1 MKFSR
6 VFENYFKGSSSKTL
20 GKQESAATNRQSF
33 ATLPF
38 KLQAQILLIRSQMT
52 QTVSDLTAHRP
63 QVSDFRDDLRTEK

>member
-6 VFENYFKGSSSKTL
+6 VFENYFKGYSSKTL
-20 GKQESAATNRQSF
+20 GKQESAATNRQSL

-38 KLQAQILLIRSQMT
+38 KLQAQFLLIRSQMH